1 MFAAESMVRTLIN
14 QGVDLCFTNPGTS
27 EMHMVAALDRVE
39 GMKSVLCLF
48 EGVATGAA
56 DGYGRMTG
64 KPACTLLHLG
74 PGLANGLANLHNAK
88 RAFSPVLNIVGDHS
102 VAHRPLDAPLTSD
115 VEGVCAPM
123 SRWVGSVTRSKDV
136 STMAVEAVKQAYGP
150 ECGVAS
156 LVLPADCA
164 WSNDEPDVL
173 DKAEMPTHFPISDK
187 TIRGVAEALRNA
199 KNPVIYLGGTA
210 CLEDGLNAAGRIAD
224 KLGCRLVME
233 TFAPRV
239 SRGANRVS
247 PVRLNYFAE
256 QAADDL
262 KDCDLLVI
270 AGSKPP
276 VSFFAYP
283 GIESELTP
291 KGAKTVRLGG
301 PADDVTTGLV
311 ALADLLGATAT
322 PKLQS
327 QTTAPEITNTDE
339 ALNPG
344 YVGLSL
350 LRHMPDGSV
359 ICDDATTSGMGIYP
373 WLDNGPDHEWLCLT
387 GGAIGMGMP
396 LSVGAAFAV
405 PDKQVFALCG
415 DGAAAYTLQALWTQ
429 AREKQNIINVV
440 FANHSYL
447 VLNFELARV
456 GAGEP
461 GPAAQ
466 AMLDLSNP
474 KMDWVKLSEGFGVP
488 AVRAN
493 TVGEF
498 DDALQAALKAC
509 QNAQGP
515 QLIVAEI

>member
-14 QGVDLCFTNPGTS
+14 QGLELCFTNPGTS
-27 EMHMVAALDRVE
+27 EMHMVAALDRVD

-74 PGLANGLANLHNAK
+74 PGLANGLANLHNAR
-88 RAFSPVLNIVGDHS
+88 RAFSPVLNIVGDQ
-102 VAHRPLDAPLTSD
+102 AIDHRPLDAPLTSD
-115 VEGVCAPM
+115 VETVCAPM
-123 SRWVGSVTRSKDV
+123 SRWVGTVSSSSEVSKM
-136 STMAVEAVKQAYGP
+136 SVEAVKQAYGP
-150 ECGVAS
+150 ERGVAS

-164 WSNDEPDVL
+164 WSNEEPDVIA
-173 DKAEMPTHFPISDK
+173 KADMPALLAVSADVVENAAK
-187 TIRGVAEALRNA
+187 ALRKASNQTLY
-199 KNPVIYLGGTA
+199 VGGTA
-210 CLEDGLNAAGRIAD
+210 CLEEGLQAAGRIAE

-233 TFAPRV
+233 TFAPRI
-239 SRGANRVS
+239 SRGSGRVS
-247 PVRLNYFAE
+247 PTRLNYFAE
-256 QAADDL
+256 QAAEDL
-262 KDCDLLVI
+262 KGCDLLLI

-291 KGAKTVRLGG
+291 KGAKVVHLGG
-301 PADDVTTGLV
+301 PADNITQ
-311 ALADLLGATAT
+311 ALNDLANALDAKPDPELA
-322 PKLQS
+322 PRAH
-327 QTTAPEITNTDE
+327 APEITAPAE

-350 LRHMPDGSV
+350 LRHMPEGSV

-373 WLDNGPDHEWLCLT
+373 WLENGPEHEWLCLT

-396 LSVGAAFAV
+396 LSVGAAFAT

-488 AVRAN
+488 AKRAS

-509 QNAQGP
+509 ENNEGP

>member
-14 QGVDLCFTNPGTS
+14 QGVELCFTNPGTS

-39 GMKSVLCLF
+39 GMQSVLCLF

-56 DGYGRMTG
+56 DGYARMSG

-88 RAFSPVLNIVGDHS
+88 RAFAPVLNIVGDHAI
-102 VAHRPLDAPLTSD
+102 AHRPLDAPLTSD
-115 VEGVCAPM
+115 VEAVCAPM
-123 SRWVGSVTRSKDV
+123 SRWVGTVKSSAEV
-136 STMAVEAVKQAYGP
+136 STMAIEAVRQSYGP
-150 ECGVAS
+150 ARGVAS

-173 DKAEMPTHFPISDK
+173 PKAEMPPLNPVPGNVTSK
-187 TIRGVAEALRNA
+187 AAEALKNA
-199 KNPVIYLGGTA
+199 KNPIIYVGGTA
-210 CLEDGLNAAGRIAD
+210 CLDAGLQAAGRIAE
-224 KLGCRLVME
+224 KLDCRLVME

-239 SRGANRVS
+239 SRGAGRVS
-247 PVRLNYFAE
+247 TTRLNYFAE
-256 QAADDL
+256 QAAEDL
-262 KDCDLLVI
+262 KDCDLLLV
-270 AGSKPP
+270 AGSKSP

-283 GIESELTP
+283 GVESKLTP
-291 KGAKTVRLGG
+291 EGAKLVHLGG
-301 PADDVTTGLV
+301 PADDITAALEEV
-311 ALADLLGATAT
+311 AVRIEAPAAPTLPERNFAPDLIN
-322 PKLQS
+322 
-327 QTTAPEITNTDE
+327 EDE
-339 ALNPG
+339 PLNPG

-350 LRHMPDGSV
+350 WRHMPDDSV

-373 WLDNGPDHEWLCLT
+373 WLENGPPHEWLCLT

-396 LSVGAAFAV
+396 LAVGAAFGA
-405 PDKQVFALCG
+405 PDSQVFALCG

-429 AREKQNIINVV
+429 AREKQNVINVV

-447 VLNFELARV
+447 VLNFELDRV

-461 GPAAQ
+461 GPAAK

-488 AVRAN
+488 AVRAR
-493 TVGEF
+493 TVGQF
-498 DDALQAALKAC
+498 DKALQDALKASN
-509 QNAQGP
+509 NAEGP

>member
-1 MFAAESMVRTLIN
+1 MFAAQSMVRTLIN
-14 QGVDLCFTNPGTS
+14 QGVEICFSNPGTS
-27 EMHMVAALDRVE
+27 EMHMVAALDRVD
-39 GMKSVLCLF
+39 GMRSVLCLF

-74 PGLANGLANLHNAK
+74 PGLANGLANLHNAR
-88 RAFSPVLNIVGDHS
+88 RAFSPVLNIVGDHAI
-102 VAHRPLDAPLTSD
+102 AHRPLDAPLTSD
-115 VEGVCAPM
+115 VEAVCAPM
-123 SRWVGSVTRSKDV
+123 SRWVGSVSASSEV
-136 STMAVEAVKQAYGP
+136 SSMALEAVRQAYGP
-150 ECGVAS
+150 ERGVAS

-164 WSNDEPDVL
+164 WSNEEPDVL
-173 DKAEMPTHFPISDK
+173 PKTPMPSLLPVAGEQIATVAKA
-187 TIRGVAEALRNA
+187 VAAA
-199 KNPVIYLGGTA
+199 KNPVLYIGGSA
-210 CLEDGLNAAGRIAD
+210 CLEAGLHAAGRIAQ
-224 KLGCRLVME
+224 KLDCRLVME

-239 SRGANRVS
+239 SRGASRVS
-247 PVRLNYFAE
+247 PMRLNYLAE
-256 QAADDL
+256 QASEDL
-262 KDCDLLVI
+262 KDCDLLVV

-283 GIESELTP
+283 DTLSELTP
-291 KGAKTVRLGG
+291 AGAKIAHLGG
-301 PADDVTTGLV
+301 PADDITAALE
-311 ALADLLGATAT
+311 ALAQMLDAPAQ
-322 PKLQS
+322 PKLAAR
-327 QTTAPEITNTDE
+327 APAPALTNEDGP
-339 ALNPG
+339 LNPG

-350 LRHMPDGSV
+350 WRHMPDNSV
-359 ICDDATTSGMGIYP
+359 ICDDATTSGMGVYP
-373 WLDNGPDHEWLCLT
+373 WLENGPDHEWLCLT

-396 LSVGAAFAV
+396 LAIGAAFAT
-405 PDKQVFALCG
+405 PTHQVFALCG

-461 GPAAQ
+461 GPAAA

-488 AVRAN
+488 AVRAR

-498 DDALQAALKAC
+498 DAALQAALTAC
-509 QNAQGP
+509 QNNEGP

>member
-14 QGVDLCFTNPGTS
+14 QGVELCFTNPGTS

-39 GMKSVLCLF
+39 GMQSVLCLF

-56 DGYGRMTG
+56 DGYARMTG

-74 PGLANGLANLHNAK
+74 PGLANGLANLHNAR
-88 RAFSPVLNIVGDHS
+88 RAFAPVLNIVGDH
-102 VAHRPLDAPLTSD
+102 AIDHRPLDAPLTSD
-115 VEGVCAPM
+115 VEAVCAPM
-123 SRWVGSVTRSKDV
+123 SRWVGSVTSANEL
-136 STMAVEAVKQAYGP
+136 STLSVEAVKQAYGP
-150 ECGVAS
+150 ESGVAS

-164 WSNDEPDVL
+164 WSNEEPDVL
-173 DKAEMPTHFPISDK
+173 PAEEMPSFKPVTDE
-187 TIRGVAEALRNA
+187 TVQNAAEALRAA
-199 KNPVIYLGGTA
+199 KNPVVYLGGTA
-210 CLEDGLNAAGRIAD
+210 CLEAGLYAAGRIAD
-224 KLGCRLVME
+224 LLDCRLVME
-233 TFAPRV
+233 TFAPRI
-239 SRGANRVS
+239 SRGHGRVS

-256 QAADDL
+256 QAAEDL
-262 KDCDLLVI
+262 KDCDLLLI

-283 GIESELTP
+283 DKDSELTP
-291 KGAKTVRLGG
+291 KGAKVVHLGG
-301 PADDVTTGLV
+301 PSEDVSSALSN
-311 ALADLLGATAT
+311 LADALGAAAE
-322 PKLQS
+322 PKLNDQS
-327 QTTAPEITNTDE
+327 YPPELTQPDE
-339 ALNPG
+339 TLNPG

-350 LRHMPDGSV
+350 WRHMPENSV

-373 WLDNGPDHEWLCLT
+373 WLENGPNHEWLCLT
-387 GGAIGMGMP
+387 GGAIGVGMP
-396 LSVGAAFAV
+396 MAVGAAFGA
-405 PDKQVFALCG
+405 PDSQVFALCG

-488 AVRAN
+488 AKRAT

-498 DDALQAALKAC
+498 DDALQAALKATE
-509 QNAQGP
+509 AGEGP

>member
-14 QGVDLCFTNPGTS
+14 QGVEICFTNPGTS

-56 DGYGRMTG
+56 DGYARMTG

-74 PGLANGLANLHNAK
+74 PGLANGLANLHNAR
-88 RAFSPVLNIVGDHS
+88 RAFAPVLNIVGDHAI
-102 VAHRPLDAPLTSD
+102 AHRPLDAPLTSD
-115 VEGVCAPM
+115 VQGVCAPM
-123 SRWVGSVTRSKDV
+123 SRWVGTVGSSAEV
-136 STMAVEAVKQAYGP
+136 STMAVQAVQQSFGP
-150 ECGVAS
+150 ERGVAS

-164 WSNDEPDVL
+164 WSNVEPDVL
-173 DKAEMPTHFPISDK
+173 PRAQMPGLRAVGADVVK
-187 TIRGVAEALRNA
+187 TAAGALAKA
-199 KNPVIYLGGTA
+199 KNPVIYIGGTA
-210 CLEDGLNAAGRIAD
+210 CLEAGLHAAGRIAQ
-224 KLGCRLVME
+224 KLDCRLVME

-239 SRGANRVS
+239 SRGFGRIS
-247 PVRLNYFAE
+247 PTRLNYFAE
-256 QAADDL
+256 QASEDL
-262 KDCDLLVI
+262 KDCDLLLI
-270 AGSKPP
+270 AGSKAP

-283 GIESELTP
+283 GVTSELTP
-291 KGAKTVRLGG
+291 DGAQLIHLGG
-301 PADDVTTGLV
+301 PADDITQALA
-311 ALADLLGATAT
+311 ALADILD
-322 PKLQS
+322 
-327 QTTAPEITNTDE
+327 APAE
-339 ALNPG
+339 AKIPPRAPAPALANADDPLNPG

-350 LRHMPDGSV
+350 WRHMPDNSV

-373 WLDNGPDHEWLCLT
+373 WLENGPTHEWLCLT

-396 LSVGAAFAV
+396 LAVGAAFGA
-405 PDKQVFALCG
+405 PDSQVFALCG

-447 VLNFELARV
+447 VLNFELDRV

-461 GPAAQ
+461 GPAAK

-474 KMDWVKLSEGFGVP
+474 KMDWVKLGQGFGVA

-498 DDALQAALKAC
+498 DAALMAALKAC
-509 QNAQGP
+509 QNGEGP